1 MDFFCFWNLVNA
13 KNQPTD
19 QVSAFFL
26 LGYRI
31 LHHFLIRSFTIS
43 VDDKKGQVPPNL
55 VFGSMFFRCFCFL
68 FLELDVYLA
77 SNLSSLRHLFKQC
90 VTLYYFVFCAVANF
104 AFVP

>member
-1 MDFFCFWNLVNA
+1 MHDRRNGERCLETWIFFFFWNLVNA

-43 VDDKKGQVPPNL
+43 MDDKKGQVPPNL

-77 SNLSSLRHLFKQC
+77 SNLSS
-90 VTLYYFVFCAVANF
+90 
-104 AFVP
+104 